1 MLNERIWK
9 VKKKSLFSCTTVG
22 ICAFILIS
30 LAAAIS
36 HADDMRAAV
45 AANFIAPFKEIS
57 AAFEK
62 ETRIKV
68 EATYSSTGNLYSQIL
83 NGAPYDVFLSADEKT
98 PALLLE
104 KGLCDK
110 PFVYATGR
118 VVLWGQ
124 GKKLCGARDW
134 KEALRIKGVNKIA
147 IANPVTAPY
156 GAAAEA
162 ALKKSGMWNELGGR
176 LVTAQNVGQ
185 SFQYAVS
192 GGTDGSFCALSAAL
206 SKAGAGGCYYV
217 LSEAPPITQA
227 ACLVKRKGGGNEGR
241 NFLNFLNFLNS
252 PKAAEIKKRY
262 GYQ

>member
-1 MLNERIWK
+1 MKRN
-9 VKKKSLFSCTTVG
+9 SLFLSTAVG

-30 LAAAIS
+30 FAAALS
-36 HADDMRAAV
+36 QAADMKAAV
-45 AANFIAPFKEIS
+45 AANFIAPFQEIA

-62 ETRIKV
+62 ETKIKV
-68 EATYSSTGNLYSQIL
+68 EATYSSTGNIYSQIL

-98 PALLLE
+98 PALLQE

-118 VVLWGQ
+118 VVLWGE
-124 GKKLCGARDW
+124 GKKLCGAKDW
-134 KEALRIKGVNKIA
+134 KEALRMKGVNKIA
-147 IANPVTAPY
+147 IANPATAPY

-162 ALKKSGMWNELGGR
+162 ALKKSGLWAEVSGR

-206 SKAGAGGCYYV
+206 SRAGAGGCHYV
-217 LSEAPPITQA
+217 LSEAPPITQS

-241 NFLNFLNFLNS
+241 NFLIFLNS
-252 PKAAEIKKRY
+252 PKATEIKKRY